1 MERTKLTNKLIV
13 LGVDGFEPSLAKKF
27 MDKGVMPSL
36 ERYVKRGAARKDLVL
51 LGCMPTVTPPMWTT
65 LATGATPVVHGITQF
80 FNQHP
85 EKLDTE
91 VYALDSRLCQAEQ
104 IWNVTAEA
112 GIDTLVWHWPGSS
125 WPPSS
130 DSPHLAVVD
139 GTQPGAVNMG
149 VAAVD
154 GEKLCVAD
162 ATFTEVTYT
171 PKNAQ
176 ANAGAGC
183 VITGLE
189 DIIGDEH
196 AGSSVDAANGP
207 KKKELVDGTK
217 GKVGTE
223 DIWNTA
229 EFKYICVEPEDT
241 EIYVMGREDIDQL
254 ESPVKEAKG
263 WANAPE
269 GAKEFVLL
277 TSAGLLRR
285 PCLILANEQGV
296 YDRVAIYTSKKAQEP
311 MKTLKVGDYVPD
323 FVDEVNVQGQMK
335 LTNRCLELLEVAEDG
350 SKVRLWMSMACDVRQ
365 DAVFHPKALLQEI
378 NENVGYLP
386 PISQSSG
393 YIPENAEKFLLPSW
407 DYYSQWQADV
417 LNYLMDNDKYQVIF
431 SHLHNVDLV
440 GHQFWHLAKNRDEWA
455 HLDETF
461 YQDCIQYVYEQTNRY
476 LARFEKYLDEGW
488 TIIITSDHG
497 LITEENHPPLINE
510 EGLNVPVMRELG
522 FTELVKDE
530 NGNDTKEIDWSKT
543 KAVAIRS
550 TYIYINLKGRNPHG
564 IVDPA
569 DQYQL
574 EDEIITALYNYKDPR
589 TGRRVIALALR
600 NRDALLLGLGGPECG
615 DIVYFM
621 EEGFNIIH
629 ADSLST
635 QRGYFGTSVSPIF
648 IAAGQGIKAGYTTER
663 IIRQTD
669 VAPTVATLLGVRM
682 PAQCEGAPIYQII
695 EEN

>member
-1 MERTKLTNKLIV
+1 MNNTPLTKKLIV

-27 MDKGVMPSL
+27 MDMGKMPSL
-36 ERYVKRGAARKDLVL
+36 KRYVERGAARENLVL
-51 LGCMPTVTPPMWTT
+51 LGSMPTVTPPMWTT

-91 VYALDSRLCQAEQ
+91 IYALDSRLCKAEQ

-112 GIDTLVWHWPGSS
+112 GYNTLIWHWPGSS

-130 DSPHLAVVD
+130 DSTHLAVVD

-154 GEKLCVAD
+154 WEKMCVAD
-162 ATFTEVTYT
+162 ETIPEVVYT
-171 PKNAQ
+171 PKNAE

-189 DIIGDEH
+189 DIIGDESSASIPA
-196 AGSSVDAANGP
+196 AGT
-207 KKKELVDGTK
+207 LDGTD
-217 GKVGTE
+217 GKKIGCD
-223 DIWNTA
+223 DIWSAA
-229 EFKYICVEPEDT
+229 EFKYICVEETDT
-241 EIYVMGREDIDQL
+241 EIYVMGREDIDQMQ
-254 ESPVKEAKG
+254 SPIKPATG
-263 WANAPE
+263 WAAAPE

-277 TSAGLLRR
+277 TSGGTVRR
-285 PCLILANEQGV
+285 PCLILANEQGI
-296 YDRVAIYTSKKAQEP
+296 YDQVAIYKSKKETVP
-311 MKTLKVGDYVPD
+311 MKCLTVGQYVPD
-323 FVDEVNVQGQMK
+323 FVDDIKDKGENK
-335 LTNRCLELLEVAEDG
+335 LTNRCLQLLELAEDG
-350 SKVRLWMSMACDVRQ
+350 SRLRLWMSMACDVHQ
-365 DAVFHPKALLQEI
+365 TAVFHPKSLLAQL
-378 NENVGYLP
+378 NEAVGYLP

-407 DYYSQWQADV
+407 DYYSQWQADC
-417 LNYLMDNDKYQVIF
+417 LSYLMDQGQYDVIF

-440 GHQFWHLAKNRDEWA
+440 GHQFWHLAKDRDEWS
-455 HLDETF
+455 HLDEKF
-461 YQDCIQYVYEQTNRY
+461 YQDCIIYVYEQTDRY

-497 LITEENHPPLINE
+497 LITEENHPPLLNE

-522 FTELVKDE
+522 FTELLKDE
-530 NGNDTKEIDWSKT
+530 QGNDTKEIDWSKT

-550 TYIYINLKGRNPHG
+550 CYIYLNIKGRNPHG

-574 EDEIITALYNYKDPR
+574 EDEIITALYNYKDHR
-589 TGRRVIALALR
+589 TGRRVVALALR
-600 NRDALLLGLGGPECG
+600 NKDAILLGLGGPECG
-615 DIVYFM
+615 DIIYFM

-635 QRGYFGTSVSPIF
+635 QKGYWDTSVSPIF
-648 IAAGQGIKAGYTTER
+648 VAAGSGILQGCQTER
-663 IIRQTD
+663 IIRQVD

-682 PAQCEGAPIYQII
+682 PAQCEGAPIYQILD
-695 EEN
+695 EK

>member
-1 MERTKLTNKLIV
+1 MERAKLTEKLII

-27 MDKGVMPSL
+27 MDMGKMPSL
-36 ERYVKRGAARKDLVL
+36 KRYVERGSAREDLVL

-85 EKLDTE
+85 DKLDTE

-104 IWNVTAEA
+104 LWNVTAEA

-130 DSPHLAVVD
+130 QSPHLAVVD

-154 GEKLCVAD
+154 WEKMCVAD
-162 ATFTEVTYT
+162 ASFTEVRYT

-189 DIIGDEH
+189 DIIAGEEAGGADGAH
-196 AGSSVDAANGP
+196 AP

-217 GKVGTE
+217 GKVGAE

-229 EFKYICVEPEDT
+229 EFKYICVDPQDT
-241 EIYVMGREDIDQL
+241 EIYVMGREEIDQL
-254 ESPVKEAKG
+254 ESPIRQATG
-263 WANAPE
+263 WADAPE
-269 GAKEFVLL
+269 GAREFMLL
-277 TSAGLLRR
+277 TSSGLVRR
-285 PCLILANEQGV
+285 PCLILANDEGV
-296 YDRVAIYTSKKAQEP
+296 YDRVAIYRSKKETEP
-311 MKTLKVGDYVPD
+311 LRVLTVGQYVPD
-323 FVDEVNVQGQMK
+323 FVDEVNDKGQLK
-335 LTNRCLELLEVAEDG
+335 LTNRCLQLLEVAKDA
-350 SKVRLWMSMACDVRQ
+350 SRVRLWMSMACDVHQ
-365 DAVFHPKALLQEI
+365 DAVFHPKSLLAEL

-393 YIPENAEKFLLPSW
+393 YIPENAEKFLLPAW
-407 DYYSQWQADV
+407 DYYSQWQADA
-417 LNYLMDNDKYQVIF
+417 LTYFMDNGRYDVIF

-440 GHQFWHLAKNRDEWA
+440 GHQFWHLAKNRDEWD
-455 HLDETF
+455 HLDEKF
-461 YQDCIQYVYEQTNRY
+461 YQGCIQYVYEQTDRY
-476 LARFEKYLDEGW
+476 LARFEKYLDQGW
-488 TIIITSDHG
+488 TVIITSDHG
-497 LITEENHPPLINE
+497 LITEENHPPLLNE
-510 EGLNVPVMRELG
+510 EGVNVPVMRELG
-522 FTELVKDE
+522 FTELLKDE

-550 TYIYINLKGRNPHG
+550 THIYINLKGRNPQG
-564 IVDPA
+564 IVEPEDK
-569 DQYQL
+569 YQL
-574 EDEIITALYNYKDPR
+574 EDEIITALYGYKDPH
-589 TGRRVIALALR
+589 TGRRVVALALR
-600 NRDALLLGLGGPECG
+600 NRDAVLLGLGGPECG
-615 DIVYFM
+615 DILYFM

-635 QRGYFGTSVSPIF
+635 QRGYFDTSVSPIF
-648 IAAGQGIKAGYTTER
+648 VAAGQGIKRGFTTKR

-669 VAPTVATLLGVRM
+669 VAPTAAMLLGVRM
-682 PAQCEGAPIYQII
+682 PRECEGAPVYQII
-695 EEN
+695 DEA